1 MEFTEKQEIFLDFLE
16 KSLGVI
22 SLALQKSEVS
32 REEYESW
39 LLNKAFKQRVDSINE
54 LSIDFVEN
62 KLLKRIREDDLNA
75 IQFYLKTK
83 GKKRGY

>member
-39 LLNKAFKQRVDSINE
+39 LLNAGSCLWEPPVAMPTDGQMYAWD
-54 LSIDFVEN
+54 
-62 KLLKRIREDDLNA
+62 EDTTSWIAQN
-75 IQFYLKTK
+75 
-83 GKKRGY
+83 G